1 MMLRLADYI
10 RNNRGQ
16 SLVEFALVLPVL
28 TLLVFGIIDYG
39 RLFNEFLV
47 ISHASREG
55 ARAGIVAAATLST
68 VNAAV
73 KSAAPNRTNLTIA
86 MNPSTP
92 VRGNPVTVT
101 VSSRLTLLTP
111 ISTLF
116 TQNPFPVTAATT
128 MRAE

>member
-55 ARAGIVAAATLST
+55 ARAGIVSAATLSVVST
-68 VNAAV
+68 AV
-73 KSAAPNRTNLTIA
+73 KSAAPNRTLTIA

-111 ISTLF
+111 VSTLF

>member
-55 ARAGIVAAATLST
+55 ARAGIVSAATLSAVST
-68 VNAAV
+68 AV
-73 KSAAPNRTNLTIA
+73 KSAAPNRTLTIA

-111 ISTLF
+111 VSTLF
-116 TQNPFPVTAATT
+116 TKNPFPVTAATT